1 MNPPNLFAALNQ
13 SGALRTL
20 DLAFAQSLQRLE
32 PDTDPQV
39 LAGAALASL
48 AVTSGHAGL
57 DPARAAMVL
66 DARDGPP
73 PTFPDPAA
81 WQRSL
86 AVSRWVDQ
94 PQPEAPAAADCP
106 LVLERGLLYLRRY
119 REYERR
125 LALGLQRIAA
135 QAPPPV
141 DAATL
146 APLFAQLFPNAT
158 ATPRTAAPTPLPPAE
173 GARGAGEGSGLP
185 APSLQQEGTN
195 PPAPSIKGSNQAAPA
210 HSPDR
215 QAQAAA
221 LALRRMLLLVTGGPG
236 TGKTTTIARM
246 LLLRI
251 AQARAAGTSPPRIAL
266 AAPTGRASERMA
278 ESLRLAVARAM
289 EQGLPPPCDTPTP
302 EMSPLPSTAPHPDAF
317 PLPPAGE
324 GTRRAGEGSP
334 PTDLPS
340 TAPDPG
346 VFPLPPAGEG
356 ARRAGEG
363 SPATDLPSTAP
374 HLDAFPLPPAGEGAR
389 RAGEGSAPIDPHGNS
404 ALPSGASTLHRLLG
418 VIPDSPH
425 FHHNADNPLPFD
437 LIVVDEASM
446 VDLPLMCKLVEAV
459 ADGTQLIL
467 LGDADQLPS
476 VEAGDVLAA
485 ILQAAGPGDALQPED
500 AQALHPLL
508 GSAPVDPPA
517 VTSATRSGGLAG
529 HRVHLLRG
537 YRQAEDFAL
546 APLADA
552 IRAGDADTALALIRS
567 GELPGVHFHE
577 DGEDPL
583 TLGRDALLAHWRALA
598 NAQDPAAAL
607 RDAARLRLLT
617 AVRAGP
623 QGARGLNARI
633 EQLLADTGAGA
644 PRLGGASPWFQGRLL
659 LITENSYRHGLFN
672 GDVGICL
679 RSDPGALPGRSDA
692 RPSPDQG
699 DASAVTTRGHAPPSS
714 RPGHAG
720 DRAHHD
726 APATDSRAQ
735 GPLVAWFEGDGD
747 GQVRGFHPAALP
759 AHESA
764 FAMTVHKAQGSE
776 FDEVWLQLP
785 TRDARVLSREL
796 LYTGL
801 TRARRAL
808 HLAGSEAVMRAALAR
823 HAARIS
829 GLAWRL
835 GAKDDKPP
843 PVPAPTP
850 APLPQPPPSAP
861 VQGAL
866 F

>member
-1 MNPPNLFAALNQ
+1 MNHPNLLTALNQ
-13 SGALRTL
+13 AGALRTL
-20 DLAFAQSLQRLE
+20 DLAFAQSLQRLA

-57 DPARAAMVL
+57 DPTRAAMLL
-66 DARDGPP
+66 DAREGPSHAL
-73 PTFPDPAA
+73 PDPTD
-81 WQRSL
+81 WQRTL
-86 AVSRWVDQ
+86 AASRWVDQ
-94 PQPEAPAAADCP
+94 PNPQEPAAADCP
-106 LVLERGLLYLRRY
+106 LVLEHGLLYLRRY

-135 QAPPPV
+135 HSPPPFA
-141 DAATL
+141 AATL
-146 APLFAQLFPNAT
+146 APLFEQLFPQAS
-158 ATPRTAAPTPLPPAE
+158 PLPQGE
-173 GARGAGEGSGLP
+173 GARRAGEGTGLP
-185 APSLQQEGTN
+185 EPSIYQDGTN
-195 PPAPSIKGSNQAAPA
+195 PPEPSHHQD
-210 HSPDR
+210 H

-221 LALRRMLLLVTGGPG
+221 LALRRTLLLVTGGPG
-236 TGKTTTIARM
+236 TGKTTTIARL

-251 AQARAAGTSPPRIAL
+251 AQAHASNTPAPRIAL
-266 AAPTGRASERMA
+266 AAPTGRAAERMA
-278 ESLRLAVARAM
+278 ESLRAAVARAIAN
-289 EQGLPPPCDTPTP
+289 G
-302 EMSPLPSTAPHPDAF
+302 
-317 PLPPAGE
+317 
-324 GTRRAGEGSP
+324 
-334 PTDLPS
+334 
-340 TAPDPG
+340 
-346 VFPLPPAGEG
+346 
-356 ARRAGEG
+356 
-363 SPATDLPSTAP
+363 
-374 HLDAFPLPPAGEGAR
+374 
-389 RAGEGSAPIDPHGNS
+389 IDPALAD
-404 ALPSGASTLHRLLG
+404 ALPTGASTLHRLLG
-418 VIPDSPH
+418 VIPDSPQFRH
-425 FHHNADNPLPFD
+425 TADNPLPFD

-485 ILQAAGPGDALQPED
+485 ILQAAGPGDTLQPQDADALQ
-500 AQALHPLL
+500 PLL
-508 GSAPVDPPA
+508 GSAPPGSTPA
-517 VTSATRSGGLAG
+517 SIQTGGHTISHTHTGGLAG

-537 YRQAEDFAL
+537 YRQADNFAL
-546 APLADA
+546 TPLADA
-552 IRAGDADTALALIRS
+552 IRTSDADTALALLRS
-567 GELPGVHFHE
+567 GELAGVHFHE

-583 TLGRDALLAHWRALA
+583 ALGRDALLAHWRALA
-598 NAQDPAAAL
+598 DAHDPAAAL

-633 EQLLADTGAGA
+633 EQLLAESGSGAR
-644 PRLGGASPWFQGRLL
+644 RLGSASPWFQGRLL

-679 RSDPGALPGRSDA
+679 RSEASPFSERSDTNAPSERSDA
-692 RPSPDQG
+692 STVTARSDAAASSGPSHSIG
-699 DASAVTTRGHAPPSS
+699 TAN
-714 RPGHAG
+714 
-720 DRAHHD
+720 RAD
-726 APATDSRAQ
+726 PVAERRAQ

-776 FDEVWLQLP
+776 FDTVWLQLP

-796 LYTGL
+796 LYTGI

-808 HLAGSEAVMRAALAR
+808 HLAGSEAVLRAALAR

-835 GAKDDKPP
+835 GGEQQAAPAK
-843 PVPAPTP
+843 PATE
-850 APLPQPPPSAP
+850 PSTALP
-861 VQGAL
+861 VQGSL

>member
-1 MNPPNLFAALNQ
+1 MSHPTLLTALSQ

-20 DLAFAQSLQRLE
+20 DLAFAQSLQRLA

-57 DPARAAMVL
+57 DPARAAMLL
-66 DARDGPP
+66 DQRDGPSP
-73 PTFPDPAA
+73 AFPDPTD
-81 WQRSL
+81 WQRTL
-86 AVSRWVDQ
+86 AASRWVDQ
-94 PQPEAPAAADCP
+94 PNPDDPAAADCP
-106 LVLERGLLYLRRY
+106 LVLEHGLLYLRRY

-135 QAPPPV
+135 QPMPAF
-141 DAATL
+141 DANAL

-158 ATPRTAAPTPLPPAE
+158 ATAQPVHPTPLPLAGE
-173 GARGAGEGSGLP
+173 GARRAGEGSGLP
-185 APSLQQEGTN
+185 APSLDQERT
-195 PPAPSIKGSNQAAPA
+195 PASASA
-210 HSPDR
+210 PDR

-221 LALRRMLLLVTGGPG
+221 LALRRALLLITGGPG
-236 TGKTTTIARM
+236 TGKTTTIARL

-251 AQARAAGTSPPRIAL
+251 AQAHAAGHAPPRIAL
-266 AAPTGRASERMA
+266 AAPTGRAAERMA
-278 ESLRLAVARAM
+278 ESLRAAVARAIAAGI
-289 EQGLPPPCDTPTP
+289 QLPPHPNAATPRPTTQSP
-302 EMSPLPSTAPHPDAF
+302 NPATSPLHPATEAANLGASPLPQATETASPHVSPLQLAEAASPDVS
-317 PLPPAGE
+317 PLP
-324 GTRRAGEGSP
+324 
-334 PTDLPS
+334 L
-340 TAPDPG
+340 
-346 VFPLPPAGEG
+346 AGEG

-363 SPATDLPSTAP
+363 P
-374 HLDAFPLPPAGEGAR
+374 PLPWE
-389 RAGEGSAPIDPHGNS
+389 SL
-404 ALPSGASTLHRLLG
+404 LPTGASTLHRLLG
-418 VIPDSPH
+418 VIPDSPN
-425 FHHNADNPLPFD
+425 FRHNADNPLPFD

-485 ILQAAGPGDALQPED
+485 ILQAAGPGDALQPHD
-500 AQALHPLL
+500 ADALQPLL
-508 GSAPVDPPA
+508 GSTPA
-517 VTSATRSGGLAG
+517 SIQTISHPISHPHSSGLSG

-537 YRQAEDFAL
+537 YRQAENFAL

-552 IRAGDADTALALIRS
+552 IRAGDADTALALLRS
-567 GELPGVHFHE
+567 GELAGVHFHE
-577 DGEDPL
+577 DGDDPL

-598 NAQDPAAAL
+598 DAQDPAAAL
-607 RDAARLRLLT
+607 RAASRLRLLT

-633 EQLLADTGAGA
+633 EQLLADTGSGA
-644 PRLGGASPWFQGRLL
+644 RRLGGASPWFQGRLL

-679 RSDPGALPGRSDA
+679 RSDASPSSGQSDANPFSGRDNTSATSERSDA
-692 RPSPDQG
+692 ST
-699 DASAVTTRGHAPPSS
+699 VTTRADAAPSS
-714 RPGHAG
+714 GPSHTSGTATRADPAA
-720 DRAHHD
+720 DR
-726 APATDSRAQ
+726 RAQ

-776 FDEVWLQLP
+776 FDDVWLQLP

-796 LYTGL
+796 LYTGI

-808 HLAGSEAVMRAALAR
+808 HLAGSEAVIRAALAR

-835 GAKDDKPP
+835 GAQQQAAPAKP
-843 PVPAPTP
+843 ATE
-850 APLPQPPPSAP
+850 PSTASP
-861 VQGAL
+861 VQGSL

>member
-1 MNPPNLFAALNQ
+1 MNHPTLFNALIKAD
-13 SGALRTL
+13 ALRPL
-20 DLAFAQSLQRLE
+20 DLAFAQSLQRLA

-57 DPARAAMVL
+57 DPARAGMLL
-66 DARDGPP
+66 DAREGPAP
-73 PTFPDPAA
+73 AFPDPGD
-81 WQRSL
+81 WQRTL
-86 AVSRWVDQ
+86 AASRWVDQ
-94 PQPEAPAAADCP
+94 PNAQDPAAADCP
-106 LVLERGLLYLRRY
+106 LVLEHGLLYLRRY

-135 QAPPPV
+135 QSPPPF

-146 APLFAQLFPNAT
+146 APLFAQLFPQASS
-158 ATPRTAAPTPLPPAE
+158 LPPGE
-173 GARGAGEGSGLP
+173 GARRAGDGTGLP
-185 APSLQQEGTN
+185 EPSVDQEGKA
-195 PPAPSIKGSNQAAPA
+195 PPAPS
-210 HSPDR
+210 HHPDR

-221 LALRRMLLLVTGGPG
+221 LALRRTLLLVTGGPG
-236 TGKTTTIARM
+236 TGKTTTIARL

-251 AQARAAGTSPPRIAL
+251 AQAHASNTPAPRIAL
-266 AAPTGRASERMA
+266 AAPTGRAAERMA
-278 ESLRLAVARAM
+278 ESLRLAVTRAI
-289 EQGLPPPCDTPTP
+289 
-302 EMSPLPSTAPHPDAF
+302 
-317 PLPPAGE
+317 AG
-324 GTRRAGEGSP
+324 G
-334 PTDLPS
+334 
-340 TAPDPG
+340 
-346 VFPLPPAGEG
+346 
-356 ARRAGEG
+356 
-363 SPATDLPSTAP
+363 
-374 HLDAFPLPPAGEGAR
+374 
-389 RAGEGSAPIDPHGNS
+389 IDPALAD

-425 FHHNADNPLPFD
+425 FRHHADNPLPLD

-485 ILQAAGPGDALQPED
+485 ILQAAGPGDALQPHD
-500 AQALHPLL
+500 AQALQALL
-508 GSAPVDPPA
+508 GNAPDDTTPA
-517 VTSATRSGGLAG
+517 ASHGGGLAG

-537 YRQAEDFAL
+537 YRQADDFAL

-552 IRAGDADTALALIRS
+552 VRAGDADTALALLRS
-567 GELPGVHFHE
+567 GELAGVHFHE

-598 NAQDPAAAL
+598 DAQDPAAAL

-633 EQLLADTGAGA
+633 EQLLAETGSGA
-644 PRLGGASPWFQGRLL
+644 RRLGAASPWFQGRLL

-679 RSDPGALPGRSDA
+679 RSEASPFSGRSDE
-692 RPSPDQG
+692 G
-699 DASAVTTRGHAPPSS
+699 ASSGPGQPGGTAS
-714 RPGHAG
+714 RRDPG
-720 DRAHHD
+720 
-726 APATDSRAQ
+726 TDSLAQ

-776 FDEVWLQLP
+776 FDTVWLQLP

-796 LYTGL
+796 LYTGI

-808 HLAGSEAVMRAALAR
+808 HLAGSEAVIRSALAR

-835 GAKDDKPP
+835 GAQQQA
-843 PVPAPTP
+843 VPAKP
-850 APLPQPPPSAP
+850 ATEPATALP
-861 VQGAL
+861 VQGSL

>member
-1 MNPPNLFAALNQ
+1 MNQPNLFSALIKAD
-13 SGALRTL
+13 ALRPL
-20 DLAFAQSLQRLE
+20 DLAFAQSLQRLA

-57 DPARAAMVL
+57 DPARAAMLL
-66 DARDGPP
+66 DAREGPSP
-73 PTFPDPAA
+73 AMPDPAD
-81 WQRSL
+81 WQRTL
-86 AVSRWVDQ
+86 AASRWVDQ
-94 PQPEAPAAADCP
+94 PAPEDPAAADCP

-135 QAPPPV
+135 QSPPPF

-146 APLFAQLFPNAT
+146 APLFAQLFPNPAI
-158 ATPRTAAPTPLPPAE
+158 PLPPAGE
-173 GARGAGEGSGLP
+173 GARRAGEGTGLP
-185 APSLQQEGTN
+185 APSVYQDGTH
-195 PPAPSIKGSNQAAPA
+195 PPAQSHHQ
-210 HSPDR
+210 DR

-221 LALRRMLLLVTGGPG
+221 LALRRTLLLVTGGPG
-236 TGKTTTIARM
+236 TGKTTTIARL

-251 AQARAAGTSPPRIAL
+251 AQAQASNTPAPRIAL
-266 AAPTGRASERMA
+266 AAPTGRAAERMA
-278 ESLRLAVARAM
+278 ESLRLAVARAIADGI
-289 EQGLPPPCDTPTP
+289 QLAPTP
-302 EMSPLPSTAPHPDAF
+302 AAAAPGQAKPSPHPVASPPHQVTEPPHPVASPLPQAPEPANPAVS
-317 PLPPAGE
+317 PLPQ
-324 GTRRAGEGSP
+324 
-334 PTDLPS
+334 
-340 TAPDPG
+340 
-346 VFPLPPAGEG
+346 AGEG
-356 ARRAGEG
+356 ARRVGEG
-363 SPATDLPSTAP
+363 QPSTW
-374 HLDAFPLPPAGEGAR
+374 
-389 RAGEGSAPIDPHGNS
+389 NS
-404 ALPSGASTLHRLLG
+404 LLPSGASTLHRLLG
-418 VIPDSPH
+418 VIPDSPN
-425 FHHNADNPLPFD
+425 FRHNADNPLPFD

-485 ILQAAGPGDALQPED
+485 ILQAAGPGDTLQPQD
-500 AQALHPLL
+500 AQALQPLL
-508 GSAPVDPPA
+508 GNAPGDTTPA
-517 VTSATRSGGLAG
+517 ATHSGGLAG

-537 YRQAEDFAL
+537 YRQAHDFAL

-552 IRAGDADTALALIRS
+552 VRAGDADTALALLRS
-567 GELPGVHFHE
+567 GELAGVHFHE

-598 NAQDPAAAL
+598 DAHDPAAAL

-633 EQLLADTGAGA
+633 EQLLAETGSGA
-644 PRLGGASPWFQGRLL
+644 RRLGSASPWFQGRLL

-679 RSDPGALPGRSDA
+679 RSDASPFSGRSDEG
-692 RPSPDQG
+692 PSSPPGQ
-699 DASAVTTRGHAPPSS
+699 SAATANRHAP
-714 RPGHAG
+714 G
-720 DRAHHD
+720 
-726 APATDSRAQ
+726 TDSRAQ

-776 FDEVWLQLP
+776 FDTVWLQLP

-796 LYTGL
+796 LYTGI

-808 HLAGSEAVMRAALAR
+808 HLAGSEAVIRSALAR

-835 GAKDDKPP
+835 GGEQIRPAAEIAQDSPEA
-843 PVPAPTP
+843 PV
-850 APLPQPPPSAP
+850 APL
-861 VQGAL
+861 QGSL